1 MHRYIYLAKHEY
13 YNSIRDDKLDNIHK
27 ILNAITGGAKTIN
40 ITHFYGHTK
49 KIGIIAK
56 VDRLFI
62 INKSQLGTSLPNPII
77 DPDRDMSDISTKLV
91 IIDEKTS
98 LNRERVDNKLQQLL
112 QIHDVIRN
120 LRAGEIDIT
129 CATKNFTQMI
139 EEHAIHSLPSDITMI
154 FAPNT
159 VDLEI
164 IDYIKAIGTGVLNR
178 DNTRSPISES
188 KYLQF
193 CSHFLN
199 DYVITSNILYDITVP
214 STIKRTL
221 TQMMLNRM
229 PSATDFSTFISAI
242 NESTIKS
249 EYKQNIKNTYKP
261 YHILLPVFTY
271 AVGKVGLYYNDILD
285 SPFGT
290 LALSDVNHRGGIR
303 RKLLMQKSD
312 V

>member
-1 MHRYIYLAKHEY
+1 MHRYIHLDNHEY
-13 YNSIRDDKLDNIHK
+13 YNSIRDDKLDNIRK
-27 ILNAITGGAKTIN
+27 ILNAITGGVKTIN

-56 VDRLFI
+56 VERTFI
-62 INKSQLGTSLPNPII
+62 INESQTDISLPNPII

-91 IIDEKTS
+91 IIDAKTS

-120 LRAGEIDIT
+120 LQAGEIDIT
-129 CATKNFTQMI
+129 RATENFTRMI

-159 VDLEI
+159 ADLDI
-164 IDYIKAIGTGVLNR
+164 IDYIKAIGTGVSNI

-193 CSHFLN
+193 CARFLN

-214 STIKRTL
+214 STIKRII
-221 TQMMLNRM
+221 TQMTLNRM
-229 PSATDFSTFISAI
+229 PSATDFSTFINLI

-249 EYKQNIKNTYKP
+249 EYKQCIRNTYKP
-261 YHILLPVFTY
+261 YHTLLPVFTY
-271 AVGKVGLYYNDILD
+271 AVGKVGLYNNDILD

-290 LALSDVNHRGGIR
+290 IALSDINHRGCVR
-303 RKLLMQKSD
+303 RKLLTRIK
-312 V
+312 